1 VSAYDT
7 LGSFVFMPV
16 GFAVAGPVA
25 DAVGLQGAL
34 AGIAVCA
41 VVLPLTLVAVPGV
54 RKEADA
60 VVPA

>member
-7 LGSFVFMPV
+7 LGSFVFMPG

-25 DAVGLQGAL
+25 DAVGLEVAL

-41 VVLPLTLVAVPGV
+41 VVLPLALVAVPDV

-60 VVPA
+60 AVAA

>member
-25 DAVGLQGAL
+25 DAVGLEAAL